1 MDVFETA
8 FNQLCESMTFDT
20 VRIVD
25 PDTNLTVQEKQSPSL
40 PEHFPDLTPAQT
52 KSYLTFCLSS
62 GKPILNF
69 IHEKDQAFLLIAAP
83 FQISAKT
90 MLAEFLS
97 DMTNHIFLN
106 GIDLNDEAGLLSE
119 IDSLRLQTV
128 TDELTGLYNR
138 RYIDERLPIEI
149 VACMGKKQPL
159 SIIFAD
165 LDFYKNVNDEYGH
178 TAGDY
183 VLRGVAELLTRNVRK
198 EKDWVARYG
207 GEEFMMFL
215 SDTANEGAKEIAER
229 IRIAVMN
236 KTFDYNGKAIRIT
249 CSFGVV
255 TIDDFSAT
263 PSVDNILDTLD
274 QRLYQAKELG
284 RNVVAG

>member
-1 MDVFETA
+1 MDVFESA
-8 FNQLCESMTFDT
+8 FTQLFESMAFDA

-25 PDTNLTVQEKQSPSL
+25 PDTNLIVQEKQSPSL
-40 PEHFPDLTPAQT
+40 PKHFPDLTPAQT
-52 KSYLTFCLSS
+52 KAYLTLCLPS
-62 GKPILNF
+62 GEPILNF
-69 IHEKDQAFLLIAAP
+69 IHEKDQVSLLVAIP

-97 DMTNHIFLN
+97 DITNHIFLN
-106 GIDLNDEAGLLSE
+106 GIDLNDEAGLLNE
-119 IDSLRLQTV
+119 MDSLRLQTV

-138 RYIDERLPIEI
+138 RFIDERLPSEI
-149 VACMGKKQPL
+149 LACMEKKRPL

-183 VLRGVAELLTRNVRK
+183 VLRGFSKLLTRNVRK

-207 GEEFMMFL
+207 GEEFMIFL

-236 KTFDYNGKAIRIT
+236 KTFDYNGRSIKIT

-255 TIDDFSAT
+255 TIDDFSMT
-263 PSVDNILDTLD
+263 PSVDKILDALD
-274 QRLYQAKELG
+274 QRLYQAKKHG
-284 RNVVAG
+284 RNIVV